1 MSNVISRTS
10 VLAMA
15 AVVWLLG
22 ARLTLAQPA
31 ASGPLTDDDLRTLLV
46 WNSPWEGRAN
56 PPQAYSYRTIFRQRR
71 DALIAET
78 TSYTTNQRSDS
89 VVSVSGGRVNWQDSN
104 GGDVNVAPTGTGELV
119 GTASSQ
125 AGNLSVIFKPRR

>member
-1 MSNVISRTS
+1 MTAVFWLFS
-10 VLAMA
+10 AHA
-15 AVVWLLG
+15 AFGQV
-22 ARLTLAQPA
+22 A
-31 ASGPLTDDDLRTLLV
+31 ASGPLTDDDLRSLLV

-56 PPQAYSYRTIFRQRR
+56 PPQAYSYRTVFRQRR

-78 TSYTTNQRSDS
+78 MSYTTNQRSDS

-104 GGDVNVAPTGTGELV
+104 GGDVNVAPAETGDLV

-125 AGNLSVIFKPRR
+125 GGNLSITFKPRR

>member
-1 MSNVISRTS
+1 MLGLS
-10 VLAMA
+10 
-15 AVVWLLG
+15 AVVLMLC
-22 ARLTLAQPA
+22 ASLTQPVLSA
-31 ASGPLTDDDLRTLLV
+31 PLTDDDLRSLLI
-46 WNSPWEGRAN
+46 WSSPWEGRAN
-56 PPQAYSYRTIFRQRR
+56 PPQAYSYRAVFRQRR

-104 GGDVNVAPTGTGELV
+104 GAEVNVAPAETGELV

-125 AGNLSVIFKPRR
+125 SGNLSITFKPRR

>member
-1 MSNVISRTS
+1 MSSRTS
-10 VLAMA
+10 LLAVA
-15 AVVWLLG
+15 AIVWLSG
-22 ARLTLAQPA
+22 APPAFAQAA
-31 ASGPLTDDDLRTLLV
+31 ASGPLSDDDLRSLLV
-46 WNSPWEGRAN
+46 WNSPWEGRAK
-56 PPQAYSYRTIFRQRR
+56 PPQAYSYRTVFRQRR

-104 GGDVNVAPTGTGELV
+104 GREVNVAPAATGDLV

-125 AGNLSVIFKPRR
+125 GANLSIVFKPRP

>member
-1 MSNVISRTS
+1 MSLRRSMLALS
-10 VLAMA
+10 V
-15 AVVWLLG
+15 VVWMWG
-22 ARLTLAQPA
+22 SFAQA
-31 ASGPLTDDDLRTLLV
+31 ASSAPLTDDDLRSLLV
-46 WNSPWEGRAN
+46 WSSPWEGRAN
-56 PPQAYSYRTIFRQRR
+56 PPQAYSYRTVFRQRR

-104 GGDVNVAPTGTGELV
+104 GGDVNVAPAETGDLV

-125 AGNLSVIFKPRR
+125 NGNLSVTFKPRR